1 MKTTTWVKLFL
12 LLVLLLALPV
22 SALADET
29 DVPQNQDIPEW
40 EYTVSE
46 GVAIVSR
53 YNGTAET
60 VTIPTKAEING
71 KNYNIRTIGSMA
83 FQGNETMKTL
93 TVPEGISGIG
103 DGAFADCTALE
114 TVTVAKSVKAV
125 GGGAFRNCTS
135 LTSVTINGDWNDQ
148 SVHSLVTNPD
158 GTYDSKWKPGSDYA
172 VFYNTG
178 TNADSF
184 TVTFGPD
191 VTRVPAYLFATGF
204 AKADNV
210 YPHLTGV
217 VFSESVTEIAPY
229 AFYRCFDLPSVTIGK
244 NVETIGEMAFAYD
257 DGLTRAVMGE
267 YTLTIGKQAFLGCES
282 LTDLQLNNKLRTV
295 SEHAFEN
302 CYFIETLVI
311 PASVTQLQNGAF
323 KNCTGLSSLTINGNL
338 ADCSQY
344 CTFSTGKYE
353 SGWKSS
359 ADLSV
364 FYNAGTNADEFTVTF
379 GQGVKRIP
387 AYLFATGNPIED
399 NVYAHVKT
407 VVFSDTVED
416 IAPYAFYACYDLDNL
431 QLTDSIATVGEYAF
445 AYDTGLKSAA
455 LGANT
460 RLVGQY
466 AFLGCNKLSQLN
478 LRDNL
483 EIIETRAFENCT
495 ALKTLTIPASV
506 DRIDACCF
514 NGCTGLTDVTINADL
529 QDGSQYSS
537 WPEGKYE
544 SGWKCTTDYSV
555 FLNTGNSAAGMT
567 VTFGP
572 GVTRIPAYL
581 FATGFPKEDD
591 QYCHVSSVLIPDTV
605 TEIGE
610 GAFYNCYDL
619 RTVLYTGAK
628 DQWSEVTV
636 GENNDSLTDLK
647 IVTDYQRQVVV
658 PEQLQVLDITVRDSK
673 GKLAKG
679 EVPKGTALAT
689 VRLKNIS
696 NTGSAMVMLATY
708 TAEGQYKGLCYV
720 SVEDFPAG
728 GIFSVTVP
736 VENKDGTIAQ
746 LKAFTVASFT
756 DLKPL
761 SSPVT
766 YPAA

>member
-1 MKTTTWVKLFL
+1 MRKTTLLKL
-12 LLVLLLALPV
+12 LLLLALLLALPV
-22 SALADET
+22 SALAEEADAGDQQ
-29 DVPQNQDIPEW
+29 DVPEW
-40 EYTVSE
+40 EYTVSG
-46 GVAIVSR
+46 GVAVLSK
-53 YNGTAET
+53 YNGTDET
-60 VTIPTKAEING
+60 VTIPTKATIDG
-71 KNYNIRTIGSMA
+71 KSVNIRTVGSLA
-83 FQGNETMKTL
+83 FRGNQTIKSL
-93 TVPEGISGIG
+93 TIPEGISSIG

-114 TVTVAKSVKAV
+114 TATIAESVKAV

-135 LTSVTINGDWNDQ
+135 LSSVTINGDWNDQ
-148 SVHSLVTNPD
+148 SSFSLVTAAN

-172 VFYNTG
+172 VFYNAG

-204 AKADNV
+204 EKAENV

-217 VFSESVTEIAPY
+217 VFSDGVTEIAPY
-229 AFYRCFDLPSVTIGK
+229 AFYRCFDLPAVTIGK

-257 DGLTRAVMGE
+257 DALTQAVMGKN
-267 YTLTIGKQAFLGCES
+267 TLTIGSQAFLGCES
-282 LTDLQLNNKLRTV
+282 LSDLQLNEKLRTV

-302 CYFIETLVI
+302 CYFIETLTI
-311 PASVTQLQNGAF
+311 PASVTQLKDGAF

-338 ADCSQY
+338 ADCSRY
-344 CTFSTGKYE
+344 STFETGKYE
-353 SGWKSS
+353 SGWKCS

-364 FYNAGTNADEFTVTF
+364 FYNAGTNADDFKVTF

-387 AYLFATGNPIED
+387 AYLFATGNPLED

-407 VVFSDTVED
+407 VVFSDTVEE

-431 QLTDSIATVGEYAF
+431 KLTDNIATVGEYAF
-445 AYDTGLKSAA
+445 AYDTGLKAA
-455 LGANT
+455 SLGANT
-460 RLVGQY
+460 RLIGQY
-466 AFLGCNKLSQLN
+466 AFLGCTRLSGLDLKN
-478 LRDNL
+478 NL

-495 ALKTLTIPASV
+495 ALKSLTIPASV

-514 NGCTGLTDVTINADL
+514 NGCTGLTELTINANL
-529 QDGSQYSS
+529 QDCSEYSS
-537 WPEGKYE
+537 WAEGKFE

-555 FLNTGNSAAGMT
+555 FFNTGSSAAGLT

-581 FATGFPKEDD
+581 FATGFPREDD

-610 GAFYNCYDL
+610 GAFFNCYDL
-619 RTVLYTGAK
+619 RTALFTGTK
-628 DQWSEVTV
+628 DEWGEVTI

-647 IVTDYQRQVVV
+647 IVTGYERPVVV
-658 PEQLQVLDITVRDSK
+658 PEQLQVLDITVRDSA
-673 GKLAKG
+673 GKRTNG
-679 EVPKGTALAT
+679 SIPKGTALAT
-689 VRLKNIS
+689 VRLKNVS
-696 NTGSAMVMLATY
+696 NKGDAMVMLACY

-720 SVEDFPAG
+720 AVEDFPAG
-728 GIFSVTVP
+728 GIFRVTVP
-736 VENKDGTIAQ
+736 VENKDGSIAQ
-746 LKAFTVASFT
+746 LKAFTVGSFS